1 MVVGLLREEFKGKI
15 RVINIGE
22 GVILNRR
29 RFKPW
34 ISVTFPG
41 ENKRSQKSR
50 PQRLPRKDTS
60 PEASRGGGAYREASL
75 IWMVMLPLCPA
86 LC

>member
-41 ENKRSQKSR
+41 GEQEE
-50 PQRLPRKDTS
+50 
-60 PEASRGGGAYREASL
+60 PEEQATETAQEGYQSRGKQRRRGL
-75 IWMVMLPLCPA
+75 
-86 LC
+86 